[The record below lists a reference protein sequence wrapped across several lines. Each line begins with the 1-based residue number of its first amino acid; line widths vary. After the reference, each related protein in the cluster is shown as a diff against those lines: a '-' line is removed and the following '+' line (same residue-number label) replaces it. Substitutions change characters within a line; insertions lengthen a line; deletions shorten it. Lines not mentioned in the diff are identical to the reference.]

1 MLFNFIHNK
10 RLILANDFCVIVKK
24 DFSMKVIVIF
34 CCMVLQLFGCNSGAS
49 NKTEPLP
56 EIMGVRLGA
65 SKEEAGPQLQ
75 KIAILDKQER
85 KQQEV
90 WAVTGDQPYSH
101 LIISYDKEYTSM
113 RFINAVAK
121 EKRVRYKDV
130 IDVNTAKLTTSGE
143 NYSYELD
150 VPEKNNQPAFVVRAI
165 GTDPEY
171 LQYYAVEKK
180 GN

>member
-1 MLFNFIHNK
+1 M
-10 RLILANDFCVIVKK
+10 RVK
-24 DFSMKVIVIF
+24 VAF
-34 CCMVLQLFGCNSGAS
+34 CCMVLLLLGCNNESG
-49 NKTEPLP
+49 NKIEPLP

-65 SKEEAGPQLQ
+65 SKEEALPQLQ
-75 KIAILDKQER
+75 KIATLDKQEN

-90 WAVTGDQPYSH
+90 WTLSGDQPYSQ

-121 EKRVRYKDV
+121 EKRVRYMDV
-130 IDVNTAKLTTSGE
+130 VDINKAKLYTSGS
-143 NYSYELD
+143 NYTYELE
-150 VPEKNNQPAFVVRAI
+150 VPEKDNQLAYVVKAI

-171 LQYYAVEKK
+171 LQYYAIEKK

>member
-1 MLFNFIHNK
+1 
-10 RLILANDFCVIVKK
+10 
-24 DFSMKVIVIF
+24 MKVLVAF
-34 CCMVLQLFGCNSGAS
+34 CFMVLLMLSCNSEIG

-56 EIMGVRLGA
+56 EIMGVKLGA
-65 SKEEAGPQLQ
+65 SKEEALPQLQ
-75 KIAILDKQER
+75 KIATLDKQER

-90 WAVTGDQPYSH
+90 WTLTGDQSYSH

-113 RFINAVAK
+113 RFINALAK

-130 IDVNTAKLTTSGE
+130 MDINTAKLTTSGP
-143 NYSYELD
+143 NYTYELE
-150 VPEKNNQPAFVVRAI
+150 VPEKNNQPAYVVKAI

-171 LQYYAVEKK
+171 LQYYAIEKK

>member
-1 MLFNFIHNK
+1 
-10 RLILANDFCVIVKK
+10 
-24 DFSMKVIVIF
+24 MKAIAVF
-34 CCMVLQLFGCNSGAS
+34 CCIILLLLGCNSGIG

-65 SKEEAGPQLQ
+65 SKEEALPKLQ
-75 KIAILDKQER
+75 NIATLEKEER

-90 WAVTGDQPYSH
+90 WALSGDQPYSH
-101 LIISYDKEYTSM
+101 LIVSYDKEYTSM

-121 EKRVRYKDV
+121 EKRVRYTDV
-130 IDVNTAKLTTSGE
+130 IDTNTAKLTRSGP
-143 NYSYELD
+143 SFTYEIE
-150 VPEKNNQPAFVVRAI
+150 VPEKNNQPAYVVKTI

-171 LQYYAVEKK
+171 LQYYAIEKK

>member
-1 MLFNFIHNK
+1 
-10 RLILANDFCVIVKK
+10 
-24 DFSMKVIVIF
+24 MKVLVAF
-34 CCMVLQLFGCNSGAS
+34 CCMVSLLLGCNIETS
-49 NKTEPLP
+49 NKTAEPLP

-65 SKEEAGPQLQ
+65 SKEEALPQLQ
-75 KIAILDKQER
+75 KIATLDKQER

-90 WAVTGDQPYSH
+90 WILTGDQPYSH

-113 RFINAVAK
+113 RFINALAK

-130 IDVNTAKLTTSGE
+130 MDINTAKLTTSGP
-143 NYSYELD
+143 NYTYELE
-150 VPEKNNQPAFVVRAI
+150 VPEKNNQPAYVVKAI

-171 LQYYAVEKK
+171 LQYYAIEKK

>member
-1 MLFNFIHNK
+1 MLSK
-10 RLILANDFCVIVKK
+10 DK
-24 DFSMKVIVIF
+24 DFSMRVKVAF
-34 CCMVLQLFGCNSGAS
+34 CCMVLLLLGCNNESG
-49 NKTEPLP
+49 NKIEPLP

-65 SKEEAGPQLQ
+65 SKEEALPQLQ
-75 KIAILDKQER
+75 KIATLDKQEN

-90 WAVTGDQPYSH
+90 WTLSGDQPYSQ

-121 EKRVRYKDV
+121 EKRVRYMDV
-130 IDVNTAKLTTSGE
+130 VDINKAKLYTSGS
-143 NYSYELD
+143 NYTYELE
-150 VPEKNNQPAFVVRAI
+150 VPEKDNQLAYVVKAI

-171 LQYYAVEKK
+171 LQYYAIEKK